1 MSIQLGFKVRL
12 ASKGPYKISRCGPAF
27 NAAGRNT
34 PETMPPATPFLAPY
48 ACDAARSRGRLV
60 AEPASPTRS
69 EFQRDRDRIVHSTAF
84 RRLAHKTQV
93 FVPLGGDHFR
103 TRLTHTIEVAQIA
116 RALSRGLSLDD
127 DLAEAL
133 ALAHDLGHTPFGH
146 VGEDALDALMRPY
159 GGFDHNAQAL
169 RLVTRLER
177 RYARFD
183 GLNLTWETLEGL
195 VKHNGPLRT
204 SEGEPTAKFAAQG
217 VPKPILDFD
226 AECAATIGALDLSSH
241 ASAEA
246 QAAAIADDIAYD
258 AHDIDDGLRAGLF
271 ELGDLR
277 AASPFVE
284 ELLIEIE
291 TAYGALERARVI
303 HELGRRIITRFIE
316 DALGESTR
324 RIAETGAESA
334 AEIRA
339 AGRQVVAFSPAMV
352 AADRSIKT
360 FLFTAMY
367 RHAEV
372 MRVREKA
379 ARIVD
384 ELFPLFLH
392 DPGAMPLEWEG
403 AYKGARDDSSRAR
416 VVADYIAGMTDRYAL
431 NEYRRLIDANMD
443 LS

>member
-1 MSIQLGFKVRL
+1 MPA
-12 ASKGPYKISRCGPAF
+12 ASPV
-27 NAAGRNT
+27 
-34 PETMPPATPFLAPY
+34 LAPY
-48 ACDAARSRGRLV
+48 ASDAARSRGRLV
-60 AEPASPTRS
+60 AESPSPTRT

-116 RALSRGLSLDD
+116 RALSRGLGLDD

-195 VKHNGPLRT
+195 VKHNGPLLT
-204 SEGEPTAKFAAQG
+204 PDGQPTKKFSAHGA
-217 VPKPILDFD
+217 PRPILDFD
-226 AECAATIGALDLSSH
+226 AECAASIGSLALASY

-246 QAAAIADDIAYD
+246 QAAALADDIAYD

-277 AASPFVE
+277 AASSFVDG
-284 ELLIEIE
+284 LLREIE
-291 TAYGALERARVI
+291 VSHGALERARVI

-316 DALGESTR
+316 DALAESAR
-324 RIAETGAESA
+324 RIAETGAESV

-339 AGRQVVAFSPAMV
+339 AGRPVVAFSQAMTE
-352 AADRSIKT
+352 ADRSIKT
-360 FLFTAMY
+360 FLFSAMY
-367 RHAEV
+367 RHPEV

-379 ARIVD
+379 AAIVD
-384 ELFPLFLH
+384 GLFPLFID
-392 DPGAMPLEWEG
+392 DPRAMPLEWDG
-403 AYKGARDDSSRAR
+403 AFRGARDEAGRAR

-431 NEYRRLIDANMD
+431 NEYRRLIDAGMD